1 MLALFSIASL
11 RQALGPAGWWLLRTI
26 GLNYILYAFAVDFLH
41 YRDLGTA
48 KFWIGYLPFDILV
61 ITGPLLCGA
70 AFLLWAER
78 QVVAL
83 YRSSRLRSTG
93 DAGTPRQR

>member
-1 MLALFSIASL
+1 MHHGVAVCRSAPLV
-11 RQALGPAGWWLLRTI
+11 
-26 GLNYILYAFAVDFLH
+26 NYILYAFAVDFLH

-61 ITGPLLCGA
+61 IADPLLWGA
-70 AFLLWAER
+70 AILLWAER

-83 YRSSRLRSTG
+83 YRSGRLSSGG
-93 DAGTPRQR
+93 DAGTSRQQ